1 MNILKLLFLFIAVWF
16 TIINVTRLVLKNSLS
31 AGNLFW
37 HAVGIVG
44 FVYLQF
50 MM

>member
-16 TIINVTRLVLKNSLS
+16 TIINVAKLVLKNSLS
-31 AGNLFW
+31 TGNLFW
-37 HAVGIVG
+37 QAVGIVG